1 MSVAAIVTTVIM
13 FAIFVGMICFSFS
26 RMGKGGR
33 WED

>member
-13 FAIFVGMICFSFS
+13 VVLFVGMICFSFS
-26 RMGKGGR
+26 RMGKGGQ